1 MPKKI
6 LLDCDPGLDDALALL
21 LAHGDPNVELVGV
34 TTVGGNV
41 GLSRT
46 TRNALALRE
55 YLHFEKVPVAAGAGQ
70 PLSGEVREASHVHG
84 ESGLG
89 SAVLPEPVLAADERH
104 AVDFIIETLRA
115 TPGAIHL
122 VATGPLTNIALALQK
137 EPAIARWV
145 ASFTIM
151 GGSFTRGNATPAAE
165 FNIYADPEA
174 ARVVF
179 DADWQVLM
187 IGLDL
192 TLQAQ
197 ADGPV
202 VERLARLG
210 VLAHE
215 LILPLA
221 TFWARANQS
230 RANQSRVNQSRAT
243 DGEWDGQAV
252 HDVCAIAHVVRPDLF
267 SSRPARV
274 QVETTGEF
282 TRGMTVVDFDSPS
295 PNAIVPVTLDVAGF
309 WAYVEHVYSIVAGQ
323 HA

>member
-21 LAHGDPNVELVGV
+21 LAHGDPNIELVGV

-41 GLSRT
+41 GLART

-70 PLSGEVREASHVHG
+70 PLLGERRDASHVHG

-89 SAVLPEPVLAADERH
+89 STVLPEPVLAVDDRH
-104 AVDFIIETLRA
+104 AVDFLIETLRA
-115 TPGAIHL
+115 APGSIHL
-122 VATGPLTNIALALQK
+122 VATGPLTNIALALQR

-179 DADWQVLM
+179 DADWQVVM

-192 TLQAQ
+192 TLQAL
-197 ADGPV
+197 ANGVV
-202 VERLARLG
+202 VERLGRLG
-210 VLAHE
+210 ALARE

-230 RANQSRVNQSRAT
+230 GVSTST
-243 DGEWDGQAV
+243 SEWDGQAV
-252 HDVCAIAHVVRPDLF
+252 HDVCAVAHVARPDLF
-267 SSRPARV
+267 SSQPARV

-309 WAYVEHVYSIVAGQ
+309 WAYVEQVYSIAAWQ

>member
-230 RANQSRVNQSRAT
+230 RANQSRENQSRAT

>member
-21 LAHGDPNVELVGV
+21 LAHGDPNIELVGV

-197 ADGPV
+197 ANGPV

-230 RANQSRVNQSRAT
+230 RANQSRENQSRAT

-309 WAYVEHVYSIVAGQ
+309 WAYVEHVYSIVAEQ

>member
-21 LAHGDPNVELVGV
+21 LAHGDPNIELVGV

-41 GLSRT
+41 GLPQT

-55 YLHFEKVPVAAGAGQ
+55 YLHFEKVAVAAGASQ
-70 PLSGEVREASHVHG
+70 PLSGETRSAIQVHG

-89 SAVLPEPVLAADERH
+89 TAALPEPILGVDDRH
-104 AVDFIIETLRA
+104 AVDFIIETVRA
-115 TPGAIHL
+115 SPGAIHL

-137 EPAIARWV
+137 EPAIARLV

-165 FNIYADPEA
+165 FNIYADPAA
-174 ARVVF
+174 ARMVF
-179 DADWQVLM
+179 DADWQVVM
-187 IGLDL
+187 VGLDL
-192 TLQAQ
+192 TLQAT
-197 ADGPV
+197 ANGPV
-202 VERLARLG
+202 VERLGRLG

-221 TFWARANQS
+221 TFWAGANQAG
-230 RANQSRVNQSRAT
+230 ANQAGANDSI
-243 DGEWDGQAV
+243 GDGQAV
-252 HDVCAIAHVVRPDLF
+252 HDVCAVAHVARPDLF
-267 SSRPARV
+267 ASRPARV

-282 TRGMTVVDFDSPS
+282 TSGMTVVDFNSPF
-295 PNAIVPVTLDVAGF
+295 PNAIVPVTLDVPGF
-309 WAYVEHVYSIVAGQ
+309 WGYVEHVYSMVAEQ

>member
-1 MPKKI
+1 MPKMI

-21 LAHGDPNVELVGV
+21 LAHGDPNIELVGV

-41 GLSRT
+41 GLART

-55 YLHFEKVPVAAGAGQ
+55 YLHFENVPVAAGAGQ
-70 PLSGEVREASHVHG
+70 PLLGERRDASHVHG

-89 SAVLPEPVLAADERH
+89 STVLPEPVLAVDDRH
-104 AVDFIIETLRA
+104 AVDFLIETLRA
-115 TPGAIHL
+115 APGAIHL

-179 DADWQVLM
+179 DADWQVVM

-192 TLQAQ
+192 TLQAL
-197 ADGPV
+197 ATGAV
-202 VERLARLG
+202 VERLGRLG
-210 VLAHE
+210 ALAHE
-215 LILPLA
+215 FILPLA
-221 TFWARANQS
+221 TFWARANLS
-230 RANQSRVNQSRAT
+230 RANQSGAST
-243 DGEWDGQAV
+243 SEWDGQAV
-252 HDVCAIAHVVRPDLF
+252 HDVCAVANVVRPDLF

-282 TRGMTVVDFDSPS
+282 TRGMTVVDFDSAS
-295 PNAIVPVTLDVAGF
+295 PNAIVPVMLDVAGF
-309 WAYVEHVYSIVAGQ
+309 WIYVEHVYSIVAGQ

>member
-1 MPKKI
+1 MPKKMM
-6 LLDCDPGLDDALALL
+6 LDCDPGLDDALALL
-21 LAHGDPNVELVGV
+21 LAHGDPNIELVGV

-55 YLHFEKVPVAAGAGQ
+55 YLHFETVPVAAGAGN
-70 PLSGEVREASHVHG
+70 PLSGETREASHVHG

-89 SAVLPEPVLAADERH
+89 SAVLPEPALAVDERH

-115 TPGAIHL
+115 SPGAIHL

-151 GGSFTRGNATPAAE
+151 GGSSTRGNATPAAE

-174 ARVVF
+174 ARIVF
-179 DADWQVLM
+179 DADWQVVM
-187 IGLDL
+187 VGLDL

-197 ADGPV
+197 ATGPV

-210 VLAHE
+210 SLAHE

-221 TFWARANQS
+221 TFWATANQS
-230 RANQSRVNQSRAT
+230 GTNIS
-243 DGEWDGQAV
+243 DGDGQAV
-252 HDVCAIAHVVRPDLF
+252 HDVCAVAHVVRPDLF
-267 SSRPARV
+267 SSRPALV
-274 QVETTGEF
+274 QVETTGES
-282 TRGMTVVDFDSPS
+282 TSGMTVVDFDSPF

>member
-89 SAVLPEPVLAADERH
+89 SVVLSEPVLAADERH

-197 ADGPV
+197 ANGPV

-230 RANQSRVNQSRAT
+230 RANQSSAT

-295 PNAIVPVTLDVAGF
+295 PNVIVPVTLDVAGF
-309 WAYVEHVYSIVAGQ
+309 WAYVENVYSIVAGQ

>member
-21 LAHGDPNVELVGV
+21 LAHGDPDIELKGV

-41 GLSRT
+41 GLPRT

-55 YLHFEKVPVAAGAGQ
+55 YLHFEPVAVAAGASQ
-70 PLSGEVREASHVHG
+70 PLSGETRNASHVHG

-89 SAVLPEPVLAADERH
+89 TAALPEPTLAVDDRH
-104 AVDFIIETLRA
+104 AVDFIIETVRA
-115 TPGAIHL
+115 TPGEIHL

-137 EPAIARWV
+137 EPALALWV

-165 FNIYADPEA
+165 FNIYADPAA
-174 ARVVF
+174 ARMVF
-179 DADWQVLM
+179 DADWQVVM
-187 IGLDL
+187 VGLDL
-192 TLQAQ
+192 TLQAK
-197 ADGPV
+197 ANGPV
-202 VERLARLG
+202 VERLGRLG

-221 TFWARANQS
+221 TFWAGANQS
-230 RANQSRVNQSRAT
+230 GANQSGANQSDAHNSN
-243 DGEWDGQAV
+243 WDGQAV
-252 HDVCAIAHVVRPDLF
+252 HDVCAIARVARPDLF
-267 SSRPARV
+267 ASRPARV

-282 TRGMTVVDFDSPS
+282 TSGMTVVDFDSPS
-295 PNAIVPVTLDVAGF
+295 PNAIVPVTLDVPGF
-309 WAYVEHVYSIVAGQ
+309 WAYVERIYSIVAEQ